1 MGGDTTLSFSLL
13 LFLRSMPAGCEGDVN
28 ATQLLSLALLSVL
41 AAHAQV
47 IKPGRCP
54 RPAVQQKF
62 DANWPSVNALNRS
75 ANSCV
80 LPGFL
85 AHGMKSRGC
94 SDGADVAVDSIS
106 GTAVAKGPSEPAKL
120 AVSFYETKKF

>member
-62 DANWPSVNALNRS
+62 DAAWLSVNPLNRS

-94 SDGADVAVDSIS
+94 SGGATPTPLEWVQPQLKEKKKQNNYIS
-106 GTAVAKGPSEPAKL
+106 DIHFPIFL
-120 AVSFYETKKF
+120 